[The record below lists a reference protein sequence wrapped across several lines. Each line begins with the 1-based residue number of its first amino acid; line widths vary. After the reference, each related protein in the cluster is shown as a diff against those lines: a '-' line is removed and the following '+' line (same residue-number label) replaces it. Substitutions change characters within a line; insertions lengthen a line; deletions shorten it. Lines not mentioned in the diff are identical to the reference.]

1 MILIGSHYTLVLC
14 HSFKGCALPPSLLF
28 HALFL
33 SPIQTH
39 KVASTIFWRDNQK
52 IAGLGREILYNIQ
65 PPNPTQYWSH
75 CRLWECPNSS
85 PGVPGHH
92 ALTCLGSGPQKVVT
106 PQPAWG
112 SAETTSLWK
121 RPSTAGAQL
130 SEAPAV
136 EAERKENPAQGKAH
150 RAGTGTAES
159 PRGSPSRLRRDNLS
173 RTRSL
178 GRSRRDDLL
187 GPPDWSWASPRF
199 PV

>member
-1 MILIGSHYTLVLC
+1 MILIGLHYTLVLC

-75 CRLWECPNSS
+75 WRSWGRPNSS
-85 PGVPGHH
+85 PGGPRRSFRLDLPRDQSSKGCH
-92 ALTCLGSGPQKVVT
+92 ASTCSRILESQGSQEAVT

-112 SAETTSLWK
+112 SAPW
-121 RPSTAGAQL
+121 PGDAWL
-130 SEAPAV
+130 S
-136 EAERKENPAQGKAH
+136 GCSSS
-150 RAGTGTAES
+150 G
-159 PRGSPSRLRRDNLS
+159 
-173 RTRSL
+173 
-178 GRSRRDDLL
+178 
-187 GPPDWSWASPRF
+187 
-199 PV
+199 